1 MANNFIHRC
10 LDVNIFKFQQSIGS
24 FARLSLRLNCHHII
38 RVEEFDIYLKLNA
51 NTWWIILI
59 IILSNKKVV
68 AEH

>member
-51 NTWWIILI
+51 NT
-59 IILSNKKVV
+59 
-68 AEH
+68 